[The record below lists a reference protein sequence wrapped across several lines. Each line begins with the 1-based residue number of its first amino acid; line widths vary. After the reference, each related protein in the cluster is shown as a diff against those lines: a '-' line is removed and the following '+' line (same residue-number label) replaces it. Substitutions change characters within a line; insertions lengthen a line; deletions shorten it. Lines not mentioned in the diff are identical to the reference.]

1 MNRVQLGNSGL
12 SVSPVAIGTWQLSPR
27 FWGEQSK
34 DDYVDAL
41 RFAFAEGINLIDTAE
56 AYGDG
61 YAETVVGEAI
71 TDLPR
76 DELVI
81 VTKVFNHFNDDGTRY
96 PDLSPEHIAARC
108 DVSLGRMGIDTIDL
122 YLLHM
127 YDPLTALDDI
137 AGELD
142 RLRGQGK
149 IRAYGVSNHS
159 VEQLRAQRHCGAYTV
174 VQPPYS
180 LIDPAGEDDLLPYCQ
195 SENIGVMVYSPL
207 HKGLLSGK
215 YDGTETF
222 ADFRQNHPD
231 FQGDRFV
238 ALASAVWNL
247 RPIAERYGLTIY
259 QLILAATLMHPAI
272 DVAVC
277 GIKRRDQVAEA
288 LGAVGRTISREDYYE
303 VRKIV
308 GPGATKIADSKGS
321 RK

>member
-142 RLRGQGK
+142 RLRDQGK

-238 ALASAVWNL
+238 ALASAVRNL

-259 QLILAATLMHPAI
+259 QLVLAATLMHPAI

-288 LGAVGRTISREDYYE
+288 LGAVGRTISRQDYYE

>member
-1 MNRVQLGNSGL
+1 
-12 SVSPVAIGTWQLSPR
+12 
-27 FWGEQSK
+27 
-34 DDYVDAL
+34 L

-142 RLRGQGK
+142 RLRDQGK

-159 VEQLRAQRHCGAYTV
+159 VEQLRAQRHCGSYAV

-207 HKGLLSGK
+207 HKGLLTGK
-215 YDGTETF
+215 YDGTEAFT
-222 ADFRQNHPD
+222 DFRQNHPD

-238 ALASAVWNL
+238 ALASAVRNL

-259 QLILAATLMHPAI
+259 QLVLAATLMHPAI

-288 LGAVGRTISREDYYE
+288 LGAVGRTISRQDYYE

>member
-142 RLRGQGK
+142 RLRDQGK

-174 VQPPYS
+174 LQPPYS

-238 ALASAVWNL
+238 ALASAVRNL

-259 QLILAATLMHPAI
+259 QLVLAATLIYI
-272 DVAVC
+272 DE
-277 GIKRRDQVAEA
+277 R
-288 LGAVGRTISREDYYE
+288 
-303 VRKIV
+303 
-308 GPGATKIADSKGS
+308 
-321 RK
+321 

>member
-142 RLRGQGK
+142 RLRDQGK

-207 HKGLLSGK
+207 HKGLLTGK
-215 YDGTETF
+215 YDGTEAFT
-222 ADFRQNHPD
+222 DFRQNHPD

-238 ALASAVWNL
+238 ALASAVRNL

-259 QLILAATLMHPAI
+259 QLVLAATLMHPAI